1 MEVRLQSMSTWYE
14 DLGFAE
20 NPFFLDPVPADID
33 TMENVFVNRDRERE
47 TIAKFAQER
56 RGKLIVFG
64 RTGEGKSSLLN
75 FLEYQAKLQNKGVIK
90 VDGTKLT
97 DKEAFVEELLHQ
109 IELKT
114 EALSNDAKKKLKEKM
129 EDLAIIELRKTE
141 TAKQAYGVEA
151 KLRAL
156 IVSIAGK
163 AEVEEGKGEEKTYY
177 ITPRMTKLE
186 RIVSELIPAVLED
199 MPTVIIADNLEKSSQ
214 GQFRT
219 FLTDV
224 SGLVPG
230 NALFIT
236 TGIVTETDSETM
248 HKCYD
253 IFNTVLLMDPLD
265 SAEKLKEF
273 IERRIEGHCK
283 NGHKP
288 PALGQGVIELLLD
301 RANGNLRETFRY
313 CYCAFQK
320 FGRRVSDAT
329 MLKAMQ
335 EVDAPRFAVMSEP
348 ELRTLSILAE
358 GSDNTVKK
366 VAEAL
371 SETEGKV
378 EIETTRSRLE
388 KLVDQGFASK
398 KKVRITGRAYESV
411 YAVPKTVKTILDR
424 WKP

>member
-1 MEVRLQSMSTWYE
+1 LGSMSTWYE

-20 NPFFLDPVPADID
+20 NPFFLDPVPPEKDMI
-33 TMENVFVNRDRERE
+33 ENDFVNRDRERR

-75 FLEYQAKLQNKGVIK
+75 LLEYQATEQKRGVIRL
-90 VDGTKLT
+90 DGTKLS

-114 EALSNDAKKKLKEKM
+114 EAFSNDAKKKLKKKM
-129 EDLAIIELRKTE
+129 EDLAIIELRRTE
-141 TAKQAYGVEA
+141 AGKQAFGVEA
-151 KLRAL
+151 KLGAL
-156 IVSIAGK
+156 IASIAGK
-163 AEVEEGKGEEKTYY
+163 AEVEEGKGEERAYY

-186 RIVSELIPAVLED
+186 RIVSELIPAVLEE
-199 MPTVIIADNLEKSSQ
+199 MSTVIIADNLEKSSQ

-230 NALFIT
+230 NALFVT

-248 HKCYD
+248 RKCYD

-265 SAEKLKEF
+265 SPEKLKEF
-273 IERRIEGHCK
+273 IERRIRGHCK
-283 NGHKP
+283 TGHKAP
-288 PALGQGVIELLLD
+288 TLRQEVIELLLD

-320 FGRRVSDAT
+320 FGTNITEAT
-329 MLKAMQ
+329 MLEAMQ

-348 ELRTLSILAE
+348 ELRTLNILAE

-366 VAEAL
+366 VADAL
-371 SETEGKV
+371 SETEGKM

-398 KKVRITGRAYESV
+398 KKVRIRGRAYESV
-411 YAVPKTVKTILDR
+411 YAVPKTVKIILDR